1 MIITGGDSQAR
12 PTCSNTGS
20 AASAWSKAT
29 TAVDRELRKRRQ
41 YPKETRPGREASA
54 ILRTEAAHIPG
65 KAYGL
70 NCTVTSTKELT
81 ASISM
86 WHRPN
91 GNCAFEGP
99 LRGMTPRHCNL
110 RPMGFSSTGLGAG
123 RDERRGALR
132 EGATSSVCCC
142 LNFLLRANGLSGRSV
157 RDSFSAHHTFLE
169 NNSTREDRQV
179 TIIAL
184 RYLCEV
190 SFSANC
196 SYTNLMMR

>member
-1 MIITGGDSQAR
+1 MSRVQTLNSGGGVSNDNYRRRFTGR

-65 KAYGL
+65 KAYGF

-110 RPMGFSSTGLGAG
+110 RPMGFPVWGWQRGGMKGVELC
-123 RDERRGALR
+123 RKVRRAVYVAVEFFTPRKRSIRPLCAR
-132 EGATSSVCCC
+132 FS
-142 LNFLLRANGLSGRSV
+142 FRASHLSGK
-157 RDSFSAHHTFLE
+157 
-169 NNSTREDRQV
+169 Q
-179 TIIAL
+179 
-184 RYLCEV
+184 
-190 SFSANC
+190 
-196 SYTNLMMR
+196 